1 MKSLK
6 TLKFGNVCFVRPD
19 LQFESSYSY
28 CSKHILIQIKKKY
41 HCNIQFAFII
51 FVLENMRKCFNQ
63 LMLNNIPPSYH

>member
-28 CSKHILIQIKKKY
+28 CSKHILIQLKKKISLQ
-41 HCNIQFAFII
+41 HS
-51 FVLENMRKCFNQ
+51 VCFYYLCSREYEEMFQSANAK
-63 LMLNNIPPSYH
+63 

>member
-28 CSKHILIQIKKKY
+28 CSKHILIQLKKKK
-41 HCNIQFAFII
+41 II
-51 FVLENMRKCFNQ
+51 ATFSLLLLSLF
-63 LMLNNIPPSYH
+63 